1 VTGRCECEK
10 RQNPAVH
17 ASLFGAYLVTVMVL
31 ILLPGP
37 DMLFA
42 LATGIKG
49 GPRAGFFAAVGAA
62 AGEVVHI
69 TTAALGL
76 AALFRAVPPLFDL
89 VRFAGAAYLVYL
101 GVQTLRRRDDAA
113 IADVGRAAAGVRRA
127 FWRGALT
134 NLLNPKMALFTIA
147 FLPQFVDTSR
157 DVALQFLVL
166 GACFIALEILV
177 DGTVGILAGR
187 FRQLLARRRAAKS
200 LHLASGTIFV
210 GLGARV
216 ALDR

>member
-1 VTGRCECEK
+1 V
-10 RQNPAVH
+10 N
-17 ASLFGAYLVTVMVL
+17 ASLFGAYLITVTVL

-42 LATGIKG
+42 LATGIKS
-49 GPRAGFFAAVGAA
+49 GPRAGFLAAVGAS

-69 TTAALGL
+69 TAAALGL
-76 AALFRAVPPLFDL
+76 AALFRAAPLLFDGM
-89 VRFAGAAYLVYL
+89 RFAGAAYLVYL
-101 GVQTLRRRDDAA
+101 GIQTLRRCNETS
-113 IADVGRAAAGVRRA
+113 IADVGRGAAGARRA
-127 FWRGALT
+127 LWRGMLT

-147 FLPQFVDTSR
+147 FLPQFVDTTR
-157 DVALQFLVL
+157 DVALQFVVL
-166 GACFIALEILV
+166 GVCFVALEILV

-200 LHLASGTIFV
+200 LHLVSGTVFV
-210 GLGARV
+210 GLGAKV